1 MTEQDDQI
9 FLKRFGLI
17 ITGLAVF
24 AVVLV
29 FAGIQMNNRLAVSD
43 NPSKGEA
50 TVQRIKPIF
59 AVYTDQSGRAAAQ
72 ATAEETDESQQQMAA
87 EEGDDSQEQQAA
99 VEEADESQQQQM
111 AAEEGDDSQE
121 QQAAAEE
128 AADSAQQQVA
138 FGGSMDGEM
147 IYNSACQACHMSGAA
162 GAPLLVA
169 AQWEDRLDK
178 GKDTL
183 VSHAINGFNAMPAKG
198 GRTDLS
204 DEQVRAS
211 VEYMLAEIE

>member
-1 MTEQDDQI
+1 MVGLADRKRIQRNLDVNDQADQV
-9 FLKRFGLI
+9 FLKRFGFI
-17 ITGLAVF
+17 IAGLAVF

-29 FAGIQMNNRLAVSD
+29 FAAIQMNNRLAVSD
-43 NPSKGEA
+43 NPAKGEA
-50 TVQRIKPIF
+50 TVQRIKPLF
-59 AVYTDQSGRAAAQ
+59 AVYTSESEQAAAQ
-72 ATAEETDESQQQMAA
+72 ETDDSQQQ
-87 EEGDDSQEQQAA
+87 
-99 VEEADESQQQQM
+99 V

-121 QQAAAEE
+121 QQAAADEGD
-128 AADSAQQQVA
+128 DSAQQQVA

-162 GAPLLVA
+162 GAPRLVA

-198 GRTDLS
+198 GRADLS

-211 VEYMLAEIE
+211 VEYMLAEID

>member
-1 MTEQDDQI
+1 MSEQDDQI
-9 FLKRFGLI
+9 FLKRFSRI
-17 ITGLAVF
+17 IAGLAVF

-29 FAGIQMNNRLAVSD
+29 FVGIQMNNRLAVSD
-43 NPSKGEA
+43 NPAKGEA

-59 AVYTDQSGRAAAQ
+59 DVYTDQSGRAAAQ

-169 AQWEDRLDK
+169 AQWEDRLAK

>member
-1 MTEQDDQI
+1 MPLRRRQP
-9 FLKRFGLI
+9 K
-17 ITGLAVF
+17 
-24 AVVLV
+24 
-29 FAGIQMNNRLAVSD
+29 
-43 NPSKGEA
+43 K
-50 TVQRIKPIF
+50 
-59 AVYTDQSGRAAAQ
+59 Q
-72 ATAEETDESQQQMAA
+72 ATARNSRRQPKKRTIASSSKSQRQQASRR
-87 EEGDDSQEQQAA
+87 DDSQEQQ
-99 VEEADESQQQQM
+99 V
-111 AAEEGDDSQE
+111 
-121 QQAAAEE
+121 AAEE
-128 AADSAQQQVA
+128 AADSEQQQVA

-162 GAPLLVA
+162 GAPQLVA

>member
-1 MTEQDDQI
+1 MSEQDDQI
-9 FLKRFGLI
+9 FLKRFSRI
-17 ITGLAVF
+17 IAGLAVF

-29 FAGIQMNNRLAVSD
+29 FVGIQMNNRLAVSD
-43 NPSKGEA
+43 NPAKGEA

-59 AVYTDQSGRAAAQ
+59 DVY
-72 ATAEETDESQQQMAA
+72 TDESQAQQAAA
-87 EEGDDSQEQQAA
+87 EEADD
-99 VEEADESQQQQM
+99 SQQQQM
-111 AAEEGDDSQE
+111 AAEETGDSQE

-128 AADSAQQQVA
+128 TDESQQQAAAEEAAGSQQQQVA

-178 GKDTL
+178 GKETL

-198 GRTDLS
+198 GRMDLS

-211 VEYMLAEIE
+211 VEYMLAQIED